1 LDSRAAATL
10 IIADFG
16 LRIADSYSQSAIRNP
31 QSEIPMSTFLEKL
44 FGLDGQVAVVI
55 GGTGVLGGE
64 LCKGLAQAG
73 AHVVVAGRSAERGQA
88 CVEAIGKL
96 GGTATFIDVD
106 ACSRESVA
114 ALLQKTLDG
123 HGRVDALVN
132 CAGVNSPTPYFDITD
147 EEFHRIIST
156 NLLATHLGC
165 QIFGKHMV
173 DAGCGTIL
181 NIGSVTSY
189 RPLSRVFIYSA
200 SKAGVLN
207 LTQNVAR
214 EFAPH
219 GVRVNCL
226 CPGFFPAE
234 QNRKILDKSRVESI
248 LRHTPMGRLGDGPE
262 LVGAALLLLAPVAGS
277 FITGEAIYVDG
288 GFTAMTI

>member
-1 LDSRAAATL
+1 
-10 IIADFG
+10 
-16 LRIADSYSQSAIRNP
+16 
-31 QSEIPMSTFLEKL
+31 MSDYLQKL
-44 FGLDGQVAVVI
+44 FGFEGQVAVVV

-64 LCKGLAQAG
+64 LCQGLAQAG
-73 AHVVVAGRSAERGQA
+73 ACVVVAGRSAERGQA
-88 CVEAIGKL
+88 CVEAIQNL
-96 GGTATFIDVD
+96 GGKATFAEVD
-106 ACSRESVA
+106 ACQRHSVT
-114 ALLQKTLDG
+114 ALLAKVLSD
-123 HGRVDALVN
+123 HSHVDALVN
-132 CAGVNSPTPYFDITD
+132 CAGVNSPTPYFEITD
-147 EEFHRIIST
+147 EEFTRIINS

-165 QIFGKHMV
+165 QVFGKHMV
-173 DAGCGTIL
+173 EAGKGAIL

-200 SKAGVLN
+200 SKAGVLS

-214 EFAPH
+214 ELAPH

-234 QNRKILDKSRVESI
+234 QNRKILDKSRVEAI

-262 LVGAALLLLAPVAGS
+262 LIGAALLLLSPVAGS
-277 FITGEAIYVDG
+277 FITGETIYVDG

>member
-1 LDSRAAATL
+1 VKSL
-10 IIADFG
+10 
-16 LRIADSYSQSAIRNP
+16 
-31 QSEIPMSTFLEKL
+31 LER
-44 FGLDGQVAVVI
+44 
-55 GGTGVLGGE
+55 T
-64 LCKGLAQAG
+64 LAQ
-73 AHVVVAGRSAERGQA
+73 HQ
-88 CVEAIGKL
+88 
-96 GGTATFIDVD
+96 
-106 ACSRESVA
+106 
-114 ALLQKTLDG
+114 
-123 HGRVDALVN
+123 RVDALVN
-132 CAGVNSPTPYFDITD
+132 CAGVNSSTPYFDISD
-147 EEFHRIIST
+147 EEFTRIIST

-165 QIFGKHMV
+165 QVFGKHMI
-173 DAGCGTIL
+173 DAGGGAIL

-200 SKAGVLN
+200 SKSAVLN

-219 GVRVNCL
+219 RVRVNCL

-248 LRHTPMGRLGDGPE
+248 LRHTPMGRLGDAPE
-262 LVGAALLLLAPVAGS
+262 LIGAALLLLSPVAGS

>member
-1 LDSRAAATL
+1 MSDYLQKM
-10 IIADFG
+10 FG
-16 LRIADSYSQSAIRNP
+16 LEGR
-31 QSEIPMSTFLEKL
+31 
-44 FGLDGQVAVVI
+44 VAVVI

-64 LCKGLAQAG
+64 LCGGLAQAG
-73 AHVVVAGRSAERGQA
+73 ARVVVAGRSAERGRQR
-88 CVEAIGKL
+88 VEAIEKS
-96 GGTATFIDVD
+96 GGAASFAEVD
-106 ACSRESVA
+106 ATNRDSVK
-114 ALLQKTLDG
+114 ALLDG
-123 HGRVDALVN
+123 ALEQQGRVDVLVN
-132 CAGVNSPTPYFDITD
+132 CAGVNSPTPYLEIND
-147 EEFHRIIST
+147 EEFHRIVDT

-165 QIFGKHMV
+165 QLFGQHMI
-173 DAGCGTIL
+173 DSGGGSIL

-200 SKAGVLN
+200 SKAAVLS

-234 QNRKILDKSRVESI
+234 QNRSILDKPRIDAI
-248 LRHTPMGRLGDGPE
+248 LRHTPMGRLGEAPE
-262 LVGAALLLLAPVAGS
+262 LVGAMLLLVSPVAGS

>member
-1 LDSRAAATL
+1 
-10 IIADFG
+10 
-16 LRIADSYSQSAIRNP
+16 
-31 QSEIPMSTFLEKL
+31 MSDYLQKL
-44 FGLDGQVAVVI
+44 FGLDGRVAVVI

-64 LCKGLAQAG
+64 LCNALALAG
-73 AHVVVAGRSAERGQA
+73 ASVVVAGRSAERGRQRVA
-88 CVEAIGKL
+88 AIEKL
-96 GGTATFIDVD
+96 SGSATFAAVD
-106 ACSRESVA
+106 ACSREAVQALLDA
-114 ALLQKTLDG
+114 ALER
-123 HGRVDALVN
+123 HGRVDVLVN
-132 CAGVNSPTPYFDITD
+132 CAGVNSPTPYLDISD
-147 EEFHRIIST
+147 EEFHRIVDG

-165 QIFGKHMV
+165 QVFGKHMIAA
-173 DAGCGTIL
+173 AGGAIL

-200 SKAGVLN
+200 SKAAVLS

-234 QNRKILDKSRVESI
+234 QNRKILDKARIDAI
-248 LRHTPMGRLGDGPE
+248 LRHTPMGRLGDAPE
-262 LVGAALLLLAPVAGS
+262 LVGAMLLLVSPVAGS